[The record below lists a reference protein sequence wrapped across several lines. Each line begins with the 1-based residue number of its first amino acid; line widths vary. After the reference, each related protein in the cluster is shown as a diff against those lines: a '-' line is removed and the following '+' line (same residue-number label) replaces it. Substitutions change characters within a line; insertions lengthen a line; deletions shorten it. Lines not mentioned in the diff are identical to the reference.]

1 MAYNKGRKVQRR
13 YINMA
18 TSSIFSNV
26 KISDRKATESFIN
39 AVTVAEKHNSQV
51 SECSVIPSM
60 DKDQIRKAFAQKKK

>member
-26 KISDRKATESFIN
+26 KISGRKATESFAN
-39 AVTVAEKHNSQV
+39 AISVSQKHNDQV
-51 SECSVIPSM
+51 SECSAIPSM
-60 DKDQIRKAFAQKKK
+60 NKEEIRKVFAQKKK